1 MWRTYSLREGASKT
15 PPQRARRPGVRGA
28 QSPRLRGRAQPGG
41 RHCARGVSG
50 DTSRRRR
57 PREPREPEAGRR
69 RRRRCSGAPRSGA
82 HRRPPG
88 AHQQALHTRAQRSRL
103 PAASALAPCV
113 CLCTS
118 ASLQNASCSI
128 SRTTGT
134 SQWAYLGTRYQG
146 RGEAGRN
153 MASSTPVQKPE
164 PRHTESG
171 GVPSTHRG
179 CRTLPQ
185 VPWGGGCGACAH
197 TCVDHPLYDL
207 DHPL

>member
-1 MWRTYSLREGASKT
+1 M
-15 PPQRARRPGVRGA
+15 
-28 QSPRLRGRAQPGG
+28 
-41 RHCARGVSG
+41 SG

-134 SQWAYLGTRYQG
+134 SQWAYATRV
-146 RGEAGRN
+146 AGRLVVKWRLPRRFKN
-153 MASSTPVQKPE
+153 PSPDTLRAGGPEHASRMSNPPTSPVG
-164 PRHTESG
+164 RWLRC
-171 GVPSTHRG
+171 V
-179 CRTLPQ
+179 
-185 VPWGGGCGACAH
+185 CAH
-197 TCVDHPLYDL
+197 VCGPPALAGGPASGMSNEHGVVPCSI
-207 DHPL
+207 